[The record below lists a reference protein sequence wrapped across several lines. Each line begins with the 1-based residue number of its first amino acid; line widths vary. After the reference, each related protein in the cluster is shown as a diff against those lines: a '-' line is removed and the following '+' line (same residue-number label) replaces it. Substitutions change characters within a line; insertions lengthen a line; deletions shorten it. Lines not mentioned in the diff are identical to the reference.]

1 MTETLKGR
9 TIALAEGRQLEE
21 LAQMLEKEGATAL
34 RYPMI
39 NILDAPDSAPVI
51 AWLRELIAHK
61 FAYVVLM
68 TGEALR
74 RLLGFAD
81 REGIRQEVISA
92 LSCTRTITRG
102 PKPVRAL
109 KEIGLNPTKVAKSPT
124 TDGVIATLKNEPL
137 QGQTVGVTLYG
148 EPNPALVQ
156 FLEQSG
162 ATVRTVLPYV
172 YAPASDSNKVV
183 DLINRIAN
191 GGIDVIIFTSSPQV
205 DRLFQVA
212 AENGLEK
219 ELRQG
224 LNLTRIAAVG
234 PVVAD
239 NLGEKGAKVDICPE
253 QGFVM
258 KNLVQMIK
266 RLVPGERH

>member
-1 MTETLKGR
+1 MAESLHGR

-39 NILDAPDSAPVI
+39 NILDAPDAAPVI
-51 AWLRELIAHK
+51 AWLRNLVQNK
-61 FAYVVLM
+61 FAYVILM

-81 REGIRQEVISA
+81 REGIRQEVIAA
-92 LSCTRTITRG
+92 LSRTRTITRG

-109 KEIGLNPTKVAKSPT
+109 KEIGLNPTKVAETPT
-124 TDGVIATLKNEPL
+124 TDGVISTMRSEQL
-137 QGQTVGVTLYG
+137 QGSTIGLTLYA
-148 EPNPALVQ
+148 EPNPTLVRS
-156 FLEQSG
+156 LEEAG
-162 ATVRTVLPYV
+162 ATVQTVLPYV
-172 YAPASDSNKVV
+172 YAPASETNRVV
-183 DLINRIAN
+183 ELIGRLAK

-205 DRLFQVA
+205 DRLYQVA
-212 AENGLEK
+212 AEKSLEN

-224 LNLTRIAAVG
+224 LSQARIAAVG

-239 NLGEKGAKVDICPE
+239 HLREKGAKVDICPD

-258 KNLVQMIK
+258 KNLVQLIK
-266 RLVPGERH
+266 RQLS